1 MVVTSQSD
9 VQPKGDRGVLSPEV
23 LLYGAD
29 PTPRIVAVER
39 AGIDAV
45 TLYSRG
51 EDGVITATRDRL
63 RPWLVADR
71 AEPWA
76 ALRRAPEI
84 DTLAGDHPFR
94 YLIRFASWPDY
105 VDAERA
111 ARDAKEA
118 YVRLRSP
125 IEQYLLMSGRTL
137 FKGMVFEDLRR
148 LQIDIETTGLDS
160 TAPDAEIIGIAVR
173 SSGGQEWYLGRL
185 PGEPEANLLLKLN
198 ERIQETDPEVI
209 EGHNIFNFDVP
220 FLIARA
226 ERLGVALRWGRDGS
240 PPRLGQGVQRFKVA
254 ALTLPFTPCYVHG
267 RHVVD
272 TYQQIQRYDTA
283 GRLGSYALKRVM
295 RELGLERDEREFI
308 AGELIYETWQD
319 AEGRARL
326 EKYAL
331 DDVRDVDALA
341 RLCLP
346 TEFYQAQLV
355 PRPFQNVAIGGPGEK
370 INDMMLRAYLHAG
383 HSIPKAQQP
392 RDYPGGHAELLR
404 VGDFRPVVK
413 CDVESLYPSIMLA
426 ERITSKSDVLNA
438 SLPMLADL
446 TNRRL
451 HAKAQSRRTT
461 GNEQAMWDGLQ
472 SSFKVLINSFY
483 GYLGYGAGFL
493 NDYDAAERVTLAGQD
508 IIKRVVDRL
517 QDTGS
522 IPIEVDTDGVYFVPP
537 SHVKAEA
544 DEVAYVQEMGST
556 LPPGI
561 RLAHDG
567 SYAGMLSLKL
577 KNYALLDH
585 DGRMIL
591 KGSSLRSRRMERC
604 FRDFLSSA
612 AKTFLSGDREVVRDH
627 YFNLGERIRNRAL
640 RIDSFIQWGMLTEQT
655 LRAQPRFKRLEV
667 RLAHDTKTG
676 DRIAYYEREDGELAL
691 LAEYA
696 NDESIPYLLKRLRD
710 VADRFRPLFAS
721 DSEFEAF
728 FPQLSTRTDMEAARA
743 QEAAAQLSL
752 FG

>member
-1 MVVTSQSD
+1 
-9 VQPKGDRGVLSPEV
+9 
-23 LLYGAD
+23 
-29 PTPRIVAVER
+29 
-39 AGIDAV
+39 
-45 TLYSRG
+45 
-51 EDGVITATRDRL
+51 
-63 RPWLVADR
+63 
-71 AEPWA
+71 
-76 ALRRAPEI
+76 
-84 DTLAGDHPFR
+84 
-94 YLIRFASWPDY
+94 
-105 VDAERA
+105 
-111 ARDAKEA
+111 
-118 YVRLRSP
+118 
-125 IEQYLLMSGRTL
+125 
-137 FKGMVFEDLRR
+137 
-148 LQIDIETTGLDS
+148 
-160 TAPDAEIIGIAVR
+160 
-173 SSGGQEWYLGRL
+173 
-185 PGEPEANLLLKLN
+185 
-198 ERIQETDPEVI
+198 
-209 EGHNIFNFDVP
+209 
-220 FLIARA
+220 
-226 ERLGVALRWGRDGS
+226 
-240 PPRLGQGVQRFKVA
+240 
-254 ALTLPFTPCYVHG
+254 VHG

-295 RELGLERDEREFI
+295 RELGLERNIREFI
-308 AGELIYETWQD
+308 AGELIRD
-319 AEGRARL
+319 AWMDPEGRARL
-326 EKYAL
+326 QKYAL

-346 TEFYQAQLV
+346 TEFYQTQLV

-404 VGDFRPVVK
+404 IGDFRPVVK
-413 CDVESLYPSIMLA
+413 CDVESLYPSLMLA

-508 IIKRVVDRL
+508 IIKEVVDRL
-517 QDTGS
+517 KDTGA

-537 SHVKAEA
+537 SEIQTEA
-544 DEVAYVQEMGST
+544 DEVAYVQDIGST
-556 LPPGI
+556 LPAGI

-567 SYAGMLSLKL
+567 RYAGMLSLKL

-604 FRDFLSSA
+604 FREFLSA
-612 AKTFLSGDREVVRDH
+612 AAQTFLNGDRDAVRNL
-627 YFNLGERIRNRAL
+627 YFELGERIRNRAL
-640 RIDSFIQWGMLTEQT
+640 PIDSFIQWGMLTEQT
-655 LRAQPRFKRLEV
+655 LRAQPRFKRLEA

-691 LAEYA
+691 SSEYG

-710 VADRFRPLFAS
+710 VAERFRPLFQS
-721 DSEFEAF
+721 DSEFDAF

-743 QEAAAQLSL
+743 QEAVAQLGL